1 MRISKRIVFIYI
13 FSIASS
19 IAIFFAALKL
29 GDTNITNIDIFKT
42 LIGESDGFYK
52 TILIDI
58 RMPRILMALLI
69 GMLLAQTGLITQNV
83 FSNPIADPF
92 IIGIASAATFGA
104 ILGFLF
110 QLDDSLYGILGF
122 VACSIFSIIIFKIS
136 RYTTITT
143 LLIVGIAI
151 SAFLGAFTSFA
162 MYYIGEQSFKIVA
175 WLMGYIGLASW
186 YKVGM
191 LSIVFVLTSV
201 YFFAKRNELN
211 ILLCG
216 DEEAK
221 TMGVDSKKLKNR
233 LLILSSLAVSFSV
246 SFTGIIGFV
255 GLIIPHITRMLT
267 KNYNNAIIL
276 PISTIIGGAFLLF
289 CDTLSRTLLAPI
301 EIPVGIVTSFFG
313 APFFIYLAL
322 RRGGNI

>member
-1 MRISKRIVFIYI
+1 MHISKRVIFIYI
-13 FSIASS
+13 VSIICSVIMFSIS
-19 IAIFFAALKL
+19 LKL
-29 GDTNITNIDIFKT
+29 GDSDISIENIIKT
-42 LIGESDGFYK
+42 LVGGDNEFYK
-52 TILIDI
+52 TVVIDI
-58 RMPRILMALLI
+58 RLPRILMALLI

-104 ILGFLF
+104 ILGFLLR
-110 QLDDSLYGILGF
+110 LDDSLYGLIGF
-122 VACSIFSIIIFKIS
+122 ISCCIFSLIIFKIS
-136 RYTTITT
+136 SYTSITT
-143 LLIVGIAI
+143 LLIVGISI

-175 WLMGYIGLASW
+175 WLMGYLGLASW
-186 YKVGM
+186 YKVGL

-221 TMGVDSKKLKNR
+221 TMGVDSKRLKNY

-267 KNYNNAIIL
+267 RNYNNAIIL
-276 PISTIIGGAFLLF
+276 PLSTIIGGFFLLF
-289 CDTLSRTLLAPI
+289 CDTISRTILAPI
-301 EIPVGIVTSFFG
+301 EIPVGIITSFFG

-322 RRGGNI
+322 QGGKNV